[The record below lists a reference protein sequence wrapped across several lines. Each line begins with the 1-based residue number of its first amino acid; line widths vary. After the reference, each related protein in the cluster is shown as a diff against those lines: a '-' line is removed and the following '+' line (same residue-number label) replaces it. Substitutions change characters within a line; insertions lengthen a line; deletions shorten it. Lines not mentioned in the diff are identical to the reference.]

1 MDLHLKSRFVKILR
15 QKLRLEKRGKG
26 RTKWR
31 GRRELLAPLGSVGR
45 MEGEENE
52 AWVGLVP

>member
-1 MDLHLKSRFVKILR
+1 LKSRFVKILR